1 MTFSQL
7 QKGQFRYTTTGS
19 ISTFFKRDENSITI
33 KRADGWLVTVCKG
46 DWSWDREVF
55 YVN

>member
-7 QKGQFRYTTTGS
+7 TKGQFRYTTDGGVS
-19 ISTFFKRDENSITI
+19 QVYKRDENSITI

-46 DWSWDREVF
+46 DWSWDKQIIIEL
-55 YVN
+55 